1 MALFVCAFSFLFPPP
16 CRFVLVFVRFSGYC
30 FIRFWFWFSLSVLVL
45 VSGFGLSS
53 IGAGFG
59 FLFWYPGFW
68 VPIEV
73 FCVVFLFWAIYFG
86 CTRLGFGCPSKVFCV
101 VIFVLGN
108 IFWLHTQ
115 TEWNGMVWDGT
126 GPYEG
131 GGHIPIMWVLFGVWY
146 VFTMFARPAF
156 CFPPPVHLFFS
167 FLGFLVMA
175 LYVCGVAL
183 ACRFWF

>member
-73 FCVVFLFWAIYFG
+73 FCVVFCSGQYILVAHDWVLGAHRKFFALLFLFWVIYFG
-86 CTRLGFGCPSKVFCV
+86 CTHKRNGTEWYGTEQGPTKGVAISPLCGCFLGCGMFSLCLHGLLFVSLPLSICFLVFWA
-101 VIFVLGN
+101 
-108 IFWLHTQ
+108 FWLWLYTF
-115 TEWNGMVWDGT
+115 V
-126 GPYEG
+126 
-131 GGHIPIMWVLFGVWY
+131 VL
-146 VFTMFARPAF
+146 
-156 CFPPPVHLFFS
+156 L
-167 FLGFLVMA
+167 
-175 LYVCGVAL
+175 
-183 ACRFWF
+183 